1 MDTEA
6 SARSP
11 LKVLGAVAAVAA
23 LAAVIVTGSYELS
36 RERIAANER
45 QRQLTSL
52 QEAAGMGPNTDAP
65 TALPVP
71 LSDASAGEPT
81 ELFALFTAREPPI
94 FVFAVTAPDGYN
106 GAIRMLVGITSA
118 GQVTGVR
125 VVSHRET
132 PGLGDAIERTKSDW
146 IEQFAGKSLHD
157 PALWAVKKDGG
168 SFDALTGATVTP
180 RAVIRAVSGALAYY
194 ERHGAALR
202 NEARQL
208 RDNAH
213 E

>member
-1 MDTEA
+1 MDTE
-6 SARSP
+6 ARSP
-11 LKVLGAVAAVAA
+11 LKVLSAVAAVAA
-23 LAAVIVTGSYELS
+23 LAATIVTGSYELS

-45 QRQLTSL
+45 QRQLATL
-52 QEAAGMGPNTDAP
+52 QEAAGIGPLADAP
-65 TALPVP
+65 TALPMP
-71 LSDASAGEPT
+71 LNDVSAGEPT

-94 FVFAVTAPDGYN
+94 FVFTVTAPDGYN
-106 GAIRMLVGITSA
+106 GAIGMLVGITSA

-125 VVSHRET
+125 VVHHRET
-132 PGLGDAIERTKSDW
+132 PGLGDAIERAKSAW
-146 IEQFAGKSLHD
+146 IEQFTGKSLHD
-157 PALWAVKKDGG
+157 PARWAVKKDGG

-180 RAVIRAVSGALAYY
+180 RAVVRAVNGTLEYY

-202 NEARQL
+202 DEARYL